1 MNRIPKVLSIGAAV
15 QDVFL
20 RGRIFEAHRES
31 DGDVVQE
38 FELGTKNE
46 VEAITIS
53 TGGGATNASVTFAR
67 QGLNS
72 MYMGHIGKDV
82 AGKVILEDLRTENID
97 TTLVKTDDK
106 LHTGYSTILLAPNGE
121 RTILTYR
128 GASSHYGFIEHDFL
142 NVAPDWIYVSSL
154 SDDIETL
161 MTIVRYSKK
170 HGIKLAVNPGT
181 REIKDK
187 RFLGLLDSFDILS
200 LNKEEMG
207 ILFGADKDAE
217 ELMIVAT
224 KKVPVVLITDGPKG
238 STASDGQTIFK
249 AGVYEDVPVID
260 RAGAGD
266 AFTSGFVSAI
276 IKERPIE
283 EALVLASANS
293 TSVVSKIGAKAG
305 ILHESHR
312 LHAMEIKSHEL

>member
-1 MNRIPKVLSIGAAV
+1 VLSIGAAV

-20 RGRIFEAHRES
+20 RGRIFEAHRETN
-31 DGDVVQE
+31 GDYQQE

-72 MYMGHIGKDV
+72 MYMGRIGSDV
-82 AGKVILEDLRTENID
+82 AGKVIMTDLRAENID
-97 TTLVKTDDK
+97 TALVKIDDK

-128 GASSHYGFIEHDFL
+128 GASSHYAITERDFL
-142 NVAPDWIYVSSL
+142 NVAPDWFYVSSL

-161 MTIVRYSKK
+161 MNIVRYSKK

-181 REIKDK
+181 GEIKDK
-187 RFLGLLDSFDILS
+187 RFLSLLDSFDILS
-200 LNKEEMG
+200 LNKQEMG
-207 ILFGADKDAE
+207 ILFGADKNTE

-238 STASDGQTIFK
+238 STASDGQTIYK
-249 AGVYEDVPVID
+249 AGVYDDVPVID

-276 IKERPIE
+276 IKERSIE

-312 LHAMEIKSHEL
+312 LHDMEIKSHEL